1 LNDKGNRKM
10 LDIFSKNVYAHA
22 LNMTQAAQQLAAL
35 NNDNAALLDG
45 AKAVADSLAG
55 TRKKLFFNPFFSC

>member
-1 LNDKGNRKM
+1 M
-10 LDIFSKNVYAHA
+10 LDLFAKNMYAHA

-35 NNDNAALLDG
+35 NNDHAALLDG

-55 TRKKLFFNPFFSC
+55 TD